1 MKRTAVDLFCGCGG
15 LSLGLQEGGF
25 DVLAGFDGWNHA
37 VETYRANFNDHE
49 GNLLDLGDEDL
60 AVDTIRAYKPFLI
73 AGGPPCQDFSS
84 AGKREEGS
92 RADLTVKYANI
103 VTRVG
108 VPAFIMENVSR
119 AQHSQAFNEA
129 IRVFR
134 RAGYGLTLKVLNAS
148 LCGVPQIRKRLF
160 LIGMLGEQDD
170 FLASSIE
177 SSLAAEPMTIR
188 RYDPDLVGFDYY
200 YRHPRSYQRKAIFSI
215 DEPSST
221 IRGVN
226 RPKPATYKMHPN
238 DSCDPANDA
247 VQALS
252 LDQRARIQTFPAGWF
267 DLKLP
272 KASKEQMVGN
282 AVPPVLA
289 RFVAE
294 RLSAHIEKVWQGA
307 NDYDDIREVL
317 RKRDQLVEL
326 VLPVMAEGE
335 HPADREPLMVTNF
348 VRTVM
353 GLERIPEGTK
363 SSVLAFSARQAVA
376 RVSEE
381 DDEESPERIDEE
393 AVVPEVEDELVGE
406 REAA

>member
-129 IRVFR
+129 IRIFR

-215 DEPSST
+215 DEP
-221 IRGVN
+221 
-226 RPKPATYKMHPN
+226 
-238 DSCDPANDA
+238 
-247 VQALS
+247 
-252 LDQRARIQTFPAGWF
+252 
-267 DLKLP
+267 
-272 KASKEQMVGN
+272 
-282 AVPPVLA
+282 
-289 RFVAE
+289 
-294 RLSAHIEKVWQGA
+294 
-307 NDYDDIREVL
+307 
-317 RKRDQLVEL
+317 
-326 VLPVMAEGE
+326 
-335 HPADREPLMVTNF
+335 
-348 VRTVM
+348 
-353 GLERIPEGTK
+353 
-363 SSVLAFSARQAVA
+363 
-376 RVSEE
+376 
-381 DDEESPERIDEE
+381 
-393 AVVPEVEDELVGE
+393 
-406 REAA
+406 